1 MMFEEVNELLPESVA
16 LEEVL
21 AGQVM
26 VACSIK
32 VYWGIGRALSKIFS
46 G

>member
-1 MMFEEVNELLPESVA
+1 MMFEEVNEVLPESVA

-26 VACSIK
+26 SHLCNRSVLGDREGFK
-32 VYWGIGRALSKIFS
+32 
-46 G
+46 